1 MKQAAKIAAA
11 AMAAAGLWMYGGQ
24 LPVYAAAESSR
35 AAAHLGESLPVTALT
50 QVYGDGEKIAAAM
63 ISYPK
68 ELNAA
73 DVSAGDFSVVG
84 KKIAS
89 VHVNDKEN
97 FTGSAKKGRYVFL
110 EFAYENTVYDGDLA
124 KKPGRPKE
132 SDHKGT
138 DAPKHSNRKLPDLTL

>member
-1 MKQAAKIAAA
+1 MKQATKIAAA

-35 AAAHLGESLPVTALT
+35 AAAHLAESLPMTALT
-50 QVYGDGEKIAAAM
+50 KVYGDGEKVAAAM
-63 ISYPK
+63 IAYPK

-73 DVSAGDFSVVG
+73 DVGIKDFSVPG

-89 VHVNDKEN
+89 VHVNNKED

-110 EFAYENTVYDGDLA
+110 EFAQCMTAIWRKSPAGQ
-124 KKPGRPKE
+124 KKAVTMGQTRQAIPTASCRI
-132 SDHKGT
+132 
-138 DAPKHSNRKLPDLTL
+138 